1 MINYIP
7 NDLMSLILD
16 IRSKEM
22 KKDKELK
29 MNKIKY
35 DRVVYDLEFVF
46 RINKNNK
53 DIHGSIED
61 FNQLYIRD
69 MIDTKKYG
77 FWIKDRYDLD
87 YNYLSDS
94 DSD

>member
-16 IRSKEM
+16 IRGKEM

-35 DRVVYDLEFVF
+35 DRVMYDLKFVF
-46 RINKNNK
+46 SLNEDN
-53 DIHGSIED
+53 IHLAIYAY
-61 FNQLYIRD
+61 NQLYFTD
-69 MIDTKKYG
+69 MNETKKYG
-77 FWIKDRYDLD
+77 FWVNDRYD
-87 YNYLSDS
+87 YSD
-94 DSD
+94 